1 MGNAGNS
8 EDMENSQVE
17 RQKLWW

>member
-1 MGNAGNS
+1 MGNAGSS